1 MAVNDTNL
9 AIAMDM
15 GVTNRPDA
23 TALVQLLDEEVKRSE
38 SLEGALAKAGA
49 CMDVLERRISDE
61 KEMLKMARDHLAT
74 AEDAFTAVRSWL
86 YTQMKEN
93 RLQSV
98 KAADVTVYVKKSAP
112 ALRVT
117 AEESVPEE
125 FWKMKR
131 SVDTTSLK
139 KWITV
144 NGPQEFAHL
153 EQTEHVAIRRDA

>member
-15 GVTNRPDA
+15 GITNRPDA

-49 CMDVLERRISDE
+49 CMDVLERRIADE
-61 KEMLKMARDHLAT
+61 KEMLKMAKDRVAT
-74 AEDAFTAVRSWL
+74 ADEAYKAVRAWL
-86 YTQMKEN
+86 YRQMKEN
-93 RLQSV
+93 RFQTI

-112 ALRVT
+112 ALQVVQ
-117 AEESVPEE
+117 EESVPEE
-125 FWKMKR
+125 FWKTKR
-131 SVDTTSLK
+131 TVDTTGLK

-144 NGPQEFAHL
+144 NGPQDFAYL
-153 EQTEHVAIRRDA
+153 AQDEHVAIRRDV